1 MMTTLLSVT
10 HPDIESLQVELLRRT
25 PAWRRLEMVGELN
38 ATVRLLALSG
48 LQQRHPGASPEALRR
63 MLAGLVLG
71 EVLAAQVYG
80 ENSHAN

>member
-1 MMTTLLSVT
+1 MTTLLSDT
-10 HPDIESLQVELLRRT
+10 QPYAGRLQIELLRRT
-25 PAWRRLEMVGELN
+25 PAWRRLDIVGELN

-48 LQQRHPGASPEALRR
+48 LQQRHPGESPQALRR

-71 EVLAAQVYG
+71 ELLAAQVYG